1 MNMHES
7 VNSHESYMRLAL
19 ENAKAMS
26 GQTAPNPMVGAVI
39 INEGRIVGIGS
50 HLKPGEPHAEV
61 HALRMAGDAAKG
73 ATIYVTLEPCS
84 HHGRTGPCAEAIVQ
98 AGISRVVV
106 AALDPNPLV
115 AGRGIALLQEAGI
128 EVVQGVL
135 AEEAAKLNEVFNKYI
150 VTKRPFVTVK
160 SAMTLDGKIATRQ
173 ASSKWITSQAAR
185 EDVHRLRHES
195 SAILVGMGTIVHDD
209 PQLTTRLPGGRHPLR
224 VILDSSLRIPERARV
239 ITDGEAPTWIF
250 TGHSPDAAKQ
260 ARLEQLGIKV
270 FRTAT
275 TQVNLAEVLD
285 VLGAHELSS
294 LLVEGGGQVNASFVE
309 QGLADKLVLYIAP
322 KVVGGQAAPTF
333 LEGLGVGLMSEAR
346 SLHNVSF
353 SQLDVDFKIE
363 GYF

>member
-39 INEGRIVGIGS
+39 VNEGRIVGIGS

-84 HHGRTGPCAEAIVQ
+84 HHGRTGPCAEAIIQ

-115 AGRGIALLQEAGI
+115 AGRGIAILQEAGI
-128 EVVQGVL
+128 EVIQGVL

-150 VTKRPFVTVK
+150 VTKRPFVTLK

-195 SAILVGMGTIVHDD
+195 AVILVGVGTIVHDD
-209 PQLTTRLPGGRHPLR
+209 SQLTTRLPGGRHPLR

-250 TGHSPDAAKQ
+250 TGNSPDEAKQ

-275 TQVNLAEVLD
+275 PKVNLDEVLD

-322 KVVGGQAAPTF
+322 KVVGGQEAPTF
-333 LEGLGVGLMSEAR
+333 LEGLGVGMMSEAK
-346 SLHNVSF
+346 SLHDVSF